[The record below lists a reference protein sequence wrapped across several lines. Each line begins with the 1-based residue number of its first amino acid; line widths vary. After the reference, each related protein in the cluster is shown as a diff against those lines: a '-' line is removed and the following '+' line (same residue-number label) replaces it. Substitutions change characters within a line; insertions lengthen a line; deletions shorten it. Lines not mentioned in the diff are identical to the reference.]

1 MGCVTMAVLHRS
13 ISCYAF
19 AYQIGASS
27 HGHPDSGNA
36 AQSRKKKTMS
46 SIKASMNAAQ
56 MWQKA
61 SIAYGQ
67 MLFSSAQVIQS
78 RSLQMMQGNM
88 RPEEA
93 TRMLM
98 EKPAAM
104 AKALELAARAQAA
117 QRGAPSVALAAL
129 RPFASAT
136 RANARRLSK

>member
-1 MGCVTMAVLHRS
+1 
-13 ISCYAF
+13 
-19 AYQIGASS
+19 
-27 HGHPDSGNA
+27 
-36 AQSRKKKTMS
+36 MS
-46 SIKASMNAAQ
+46 SIKASMKAAQ

-104 AKALELAARAQAA
+104 AKAMELAARAQAA